1 MKHKKQIAV
10 ILSGCGVYDGAEI
23 HEAVLTLLAIAKQ
36 GAEYSI
42 FAPDVE
48 QHHVINHLKGEP
60 TEEKRNVL
68 TEAARIA
75 RGNIKPLSE
84 YKASEFNALMLPGG
98 FGAAKNLSTVA
109 FDGPNC
115 LVESETERAVKETH
129 AANKPIGA
137 LCIAPAVIAK
147 ILSEVTVTI
156 GQDEGTAQAI
166 EAMGGNHMTTYHGEV
181 VVDEANKIATTPCYM
196 LDANILQIAEGAD
209 NVVKAV
215 LEMA

>member
-1 MKHKKQIAV
+1 MTTKKQTAV

-23 HEAVLTLLAIAKQ
+23 HESVLTLLAIAKQ

-60 TEEKRNVL
+60 AEETRNVL
-68 TEAARIA
+68 VEAARIA
-75 RGNIKPLSE
+75 RGAIQPLSA
-84 YKASEFNALMLPGG
+84 YKAENFDALFLPGG
-98 FGAAKNLSTVA
+98 FGAAKNLSSVA
-109 FDGPNC
+109 FDGPGC
-115 LVESETERAVKETH
+115 SVEAETERAVKETH

-137 LCIAPAVIAK
+137 LCIAPAVITK
-147 ILSEVTVTI
+147 ILGEVTVTI

-166 EAMGGNHMTTYHGEV
+166 EAMGGNHLITDHGEV
-181 VVDEANKIATTPCYM
+181 IIDEANKIATTPCYM

>member
-1 MKHKKQIAV
+1 MTTKKQVAV

-23 HEAVLTLLAIAKQ
+23 HESVLSLLAIAKQ
-36 GAEYSI
+36 GAEYTI
-42 FAPDVE
+42 FAPDVD

-60 TEEKRNVL
+60 SNETRNVL
-68 TEAARIA
+68 VEAARIA
-75 RGNIKPLSE
+75 RGSIKPLSE
-84 YKASEFNALMLPGG
+84 YAAKNFNALLLPGG

-115 LVESETERAVKETH
+115 NVEAETERAVRETH
-129 AANKPIGA
+129 TAGKPIGA

-147 ILSEVTVTI
+147 ILGDVTVTI

-166 EAMGGNHMTTYHGEV
+166 EAMGGNHMTTNHGEV
-181 VVDEANKIATTPCYM
+181 IVDEANKIATTPCYM
-196 LDANILQIAEGAD
+196 LDANILQIAEGAE